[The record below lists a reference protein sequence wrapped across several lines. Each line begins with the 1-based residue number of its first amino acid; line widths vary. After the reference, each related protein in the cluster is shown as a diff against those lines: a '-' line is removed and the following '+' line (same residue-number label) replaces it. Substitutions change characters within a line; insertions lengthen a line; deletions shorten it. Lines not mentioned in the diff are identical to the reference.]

1 MQGNAEFPPC
11 TTEKCKLGVLRWL
24 QAIPR
29 VNEIFSKLKFFAHTR
44 MTHISETRL
53 RRKSQ
58 TSDEYALVQTVQL
71 FRASKNINEP
81 ETTLKTSRYFETLGG
96 LSNNPTFL

>member
-1 MQGNAEFPPC
+1 MQGNAEFPPY
-11 TTEKCKLGVLRWL
+11 TTQKRKLGVLRWL

-29 VNEIFSKLKFFAHTR
+29 VNEISSKLKFFAHTP

-53 RRKSQ
+53 HRKSQ
-58 TSDEYALVQTVQL
+58 TSDGYALVQTVQL